1 MIIKLSMKSHS
12 VLRLRTSPRT
22 LLLAA
27 SLCALSGLPAFA
39 GGKKLPPAGSAS
51 SYVVFDAHPA
61 EHVTLAIDPCTEP
74 KDCDFFRLPY
84 LRHSLIPVRLI
95 ITNDSDAALSLD
107 AARMQFLT
115 ANGDKLPAANLD
127 DLNRRLFS
135 TKQAMGSKVP
145 LTNIRIHHAPI
156 DKKITQD
163 DQDFGFSTTTVAP
176 HSTLAGYLFYDV
188 KDLDDPPL
196 KDAEIY
202 VKTIRTAS
210 GKELF
215 AFSLPFNKWLA
226 TQKPQPKP

>member
-1 MIIKLSMKSHS
+1 MKSHS
-12 VLRLRTSPRT
+12 ALRLRASLRT
-22 LLLAA
+22 LQ
-27 SLCALSGLPAFA
+27 LCALLCAFNSLPALA
-39 GGKKLPPAGSAS
+39 GGKKAPPARPAAS
-51 SYVVFDAHPA
+51 YTVFDTHPA
-61 EHVTLAIDPCTEP
+61 EHVTLAIDPCTDP

-95 ITNDSDAALSLD
+95 LTNDSDAALNLD
-107 AARMQFLT
+107 EARMQFLT

-135 TKQAMGSKVP
+135 LQRAKGTKIP
-145 LTNIRIHHAPI
+145 LTSIPLHHAPI

-163 DQDFGFSTTTVAP
+163 DQDFGFSSTTVAP

-188 KDLDDPPL
+188 KDLDNAPL

-202 VKTIRTAS
+202 VKTIRTAN

-215 AFSLPFNKWLA
+215 AFTLPFNKWLA
-226 TQKPQPKP
+226 TRKSSAGDRSKSQ